1 MMPRIDAQSER
12 VMAGDAQDVAGAGVC
27 WSRPDWSAPDGLS
40 PAGPSP
46 DGVREPSTPQD
57 SSWQTGGVI
66 DHRRM
71 WPRGCG
77 LLVVGH
83 GTADRVGAAESAAVT
98 HRVAARLVGVPV
110 ELGFLEV
117 IEPAIGRAVERLAAH
132 GCRRIVAAPLL
143 LFRAGH
149 ARRDVPEAL
158 AAAARASAVS
168 VVQADPLGV
177 HPAIVAL
184 SRLRRRAALLGR
196 PAVAPAATALVMVGR
211 GASDPTSA
219 SQLKALT
226 DRSLGG
232 VDARPAH
239 VGQGFVA
246 VAKPRLADAL
256 AAAAAIARVRRVIVQ
271 PHLLFRG
278 HVECEVCAAVDRAR
292 LEWPEVEWVT
302 VDRLGAVE
310 SVAEAVVDRAWE
322 ALRGPAPV

>member
-12 VMAGDAQDVAGAGVC
+12 AMARDVPDAAAEGACG
-27 WSRPDWSAPDGLS
+27 SQPDWSSPGGLAPDGLP
-40 PAGPSP
+40 PA
-46 DGVREPSTPQD
+46 GVREPSALQT
-57 SSWQTGGVI
+57 SSWRMGPG
-66 DHRRM
+66 DHRRT
-71 WPRGCG
+71 WPRGWG

-83 GTADRVGAAESAAVT
+83 GTADRVGAAESVAVA
-98 HRVAARLVGVPV
+98 HRVASRLVGVPV

-117 IEPAIGRAVERLAAH
+117 IEPAIGRAVDRLAAR
-132 GCRRIVAAPLL
+132 GCRQIVAAPLL

-158 AAAARASAVS
+158 AAAAQASAVS

-196 PAVAPAATALVMVGR
+196 PAVAPAETALVMVGR

-219 SQLKALT
+219 SQLEAFT
-226 DRSLGG
+226 DRTLGD

-256 AAAAAIARVRRVIVQ
+256 AAAAVITRVRRVIVQ

-278 HVECEVCAAVDRAR
+278 HVEREVIAAVDRAR
-292 LEWPEVEWVT
+292 LEWPEMEWVV

-310 SVAEAVVDRAWE
+310 SVAEAIVDRAWE
-322 ALRGPAPV
+322 AWRGPARV